1 MRSLRAVTVR
11 MVRTVAES
19 FFDVVLPRR
28 CLIYHTPLD
37 GREYLV
43 GVSNVAYE
51 EFLPAPSPA
60 ELLSLVYS
68 HFDRDD
74 VYIDNVF
81 ARWAV
86 SPVSD
91 VSTIIHAIKYQGRY
105 KLAMAL
111 GRELGRAAQFADCI
125 PPQEES
131 PIIIPIPIHAA
142 RRRER
147 GFNQAEAIGRGL
159 TSTIDIPISTTTV
172 RRIRWTGTQTALN
185 SRERLQNIRS
195 AFAVDDP
202 HIIRNSTVILVD
214 DVLTTGAT
222 TNACAECVLDAG
234 ARRVLV
240 WTVAA
245 TV

>member
-1 MRSLRAVTVR
+1 MRSIRAVTVR
-11 MVRTVAES
+11 MVRTVTES
-19 FFDVVLPRR
+19 ILDVVFPRR
-28 CLIYHTPLD
+28 CLVYGTPLD
-37 GREYLV
+37 GREHLV
-43 GVSNVAYE
+43 GVSNAAFE
-51 EFLPAPSPA
+51 EFLPAPSSA

-91 VSTIIHAIKYQGRY
+91 VSAVIHAIKYQGRY
-105 KLAMAL
+105 KLAVAL
-111 GRELGRAAQFADCI
+111 GRELGRAALFADCI
-125 PPQEES
+125 PLQAES

-147 GFNQAEAIGRGL
+147 GYNQAEAISKGL
-159 TSTIDIPISTTTV
+159 AEITGLHVNVTTV
-172 RRIRWTGTQTALN
+172 RRVRWTGTQTALN

-195 AFAVDDP
+195 AFTIDDP

>member
-1 MRSLRAVTVR
+1 MRSIRAVTVR
-11 MVRTVAES
+11 MMRTVTES
-19 FFDVVLPRR
+19 LLDVVIPRR
-28 CLIYHTPLD
+28 CLVYGTPLD
-37 GREYLV
+37 GHELLV
-43 GVSNVAYE
+43 GISNAAYE
-51 EFLPAPSPA
+51 ELLPAPSPT
-60 ELLSLVYS
+60 ELLSLVYG

-74 VYIDNVF
+74 VFIDSVF

-111 GRELGRAAQFADCI
+111 GRELGRAAQFAECI
-125 PPQEES
+125 PSLKES

-142 RRRER
+142 RKRER
-147 GFNQAEAIGRGL
+147 GYNQAEAIGKGL
-159 TSTIDIPISTTTV
+159 AFITGLPMSSTTV
-172 RRIRWTGTQTALN
+172 RRFRWTGTQTALN

-195 AFAVDDP
+195 AFTIDDP

>member
-1 MRSLRAVTVR
+1 MRSIRAVTVR

-19 FFDVVLPRR
+19 LLDVVIPRR
-28 CLIYHTPLD
+28 CLVYGTPLD
-37 GREYLV
+37 GHELLE
-43 GVSNVAYE
+43 GVSNAAYE
-51 EFLPAPSPA
+51 EFLPAPSSA

-86 SPVSD
+86 RPVTD

-125 PPQEES
+125 PSHDES
-131 PIIIPIPIHAA
+131 PIIIPIPIHTA

-147 GFNQAEAIGRGL
+147 GYNQAEAISRGL
-159 TSTIDIPISTTTV
+159 AEITGLPVNVTTV
-172 RRIRWTGTQTALN
+172 RRVRWTGTQTALN

-195 AFAVDDP
+195 AFMVDDP
-202 HIIRNSTVILVD
+202 HIIHNSTVILVD

-222 TNACAECVLDAG
+222 TNACAECVLNAG
-234 ARRVLV
+234 ARRVIV